1 MLLLSRPKIET
12 LDETESRGS
21 FLVGPLERGFGH
33 TLGNSL
39 RRTLLSSIPGVAVTQ
54 IQFDNAVHEF
64 SVMEGIVE
72 DVSEIILNLKDL
84 VLKAPDDFVG
94 CQIRVEE
101 HGPTEITGSIIG
113 QESGIEV
120 MNPEL
125 HIATVNSG
133 CTFSGYLTISRG
145 RGYRQAGPAGAEST
159 YGVIPIDAIFSPI
172 RRVTFGVEET
182 ADGSDQLILH
192 ITTDETLSPSEAVA
206 SAASTLIS
214 LLGVVEAISE
224 EYPQVQV
231 QNIDEFITTGSQPDN
246 RSIDELRLSERAQN
260 CLRRAQINTI
270 GELIS
275 RTPGDLRKITN
286 FGDKSLKEVQDVL
299 AKRNLSLVAGIEV
312 SGLAGQGSSSGGDES
327 DGTVGG
333 SHSVDIDEGGSS
345 SDSDPVDELNEEE
358 NYANRPN

>member
-33 TLGNSL
+33 TLGNSI
-39 RRTLLSSIPGVAVTQ
+39 RRTLLSSIPGAAVTQ

-64 SVMEGIVE
+64 SVMEGVVE

-84 VLKAPDDFVG
+84 VIKVPDDFED
-94 CQIRVEE
+94 CKIRVEE
-101 HGPTEITGSIIG
+101 HGPATITGSIMT
-113 QESGIEV
+113 QESDIEV

-133 CTFSGYLTISRG
+133 CTFSGFITISRG
-145 RGYRQAGPAGAEST
+145 RGYLQAGPAGAEST

-172 RRVTFGVEET
+172 RRVTFVVEET
-182 ADGSDQLILH
+182 ADGSDQLILDV
-192 ITTDETLSPSEAVA
+192 TTDKTLSPSEAVA

-214 LLGVVEAISE
+214 LLGVVQAISE
-224 EYPQVQV
+224 EYPEVQV
-231 QNIDEFITTGSQPDN
+231 QNIDEFVTSSSEPDD
-246 RSIDELRLSERAQN
+246 RSIDELHLSERAQN

-275 RTPGDLRKITN
+275 RTAGDLRKITN
-286 FGDKSLKEVQDVL
+286 FGDKSLKEVEDVL
-299 AKRNLSLVAGIEV
+299 AKRNLSLVAEIDTA
-312 SGLAGQGSSSGGDES
+312 SLAGQSFISGADQYE
-327 DGTVGG
+327 GTVGG
-333 SHSVDIDEGGSS
+333 SYSADITGGGSDPT
-345 SDSDPVDELNEEE
+345 SDLDEEE
-358 NYANRPN
+358 DFAHRSN